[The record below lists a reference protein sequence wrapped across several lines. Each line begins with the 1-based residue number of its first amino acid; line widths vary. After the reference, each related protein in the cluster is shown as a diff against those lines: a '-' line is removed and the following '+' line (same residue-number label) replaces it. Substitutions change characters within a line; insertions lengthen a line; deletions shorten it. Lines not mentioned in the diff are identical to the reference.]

1 MIFGSSQWQSHA
13 DWIPAA
19 DIVKR
24 VVQTEAIMSKPF
36 TRWFLQLISWLML
49 FCCERKT
56 LRLVLISQADKF
68 K

>member
-24 VVQTEAIMSKPF
+24 VVQTEAIMGKPF
-36 TRWFLQLISWLML
+36 AGWFLWLLSWLVL
-49 FCCERKT
+49 FYCEKNT
-56 LRLVLISQADKF
+56 AAGADKPG
-68 K
+68 